1 MAEGRCAFEEAYAKM
16 EREAAEP
23 GEPRNPRK
31 LLGNSPAY
39 IASFQKLYK
48 KTIIILMKDYIK
60 NRNCKNE

>member
-48 KTIIILMKDYIK
+48 KTII
-60 NRNCKNE
+60 N